1 MPSRKR
7 GRPLTLD
14 AAGGSYVDLRIVQR
28 RQDCETGEQQHL
40 TRSPSIMTLVASVR
54 TRSMLL
60 AGLMA
65 SLAAATAL
73 AAQPSADSSGRR
85 RIQPLPAI
93 GSSPESGLQ
102 LGATVLA
109 VWTPPAARRARPALL
124 QASVLRSAKS
134 QSRVSVDAEHWSADN
149 ARRLAVNLVWQKFP
163 LPYFGIG
170 DTASE
175 SAEQIY
181 TPRGIE
187 VGVSVQQRVRGSWYA
202 TAGVRHVD
210 QSIQPDTIGDLR
222 FGLLP
227 GSRGARVSEAIVGL
241 IADSRDHILAPTA
254 GNLLTLNVSRAA
266 RGALSDFGYT
276 RWRADARR
284 YQSLTGEHVLAGQVL
299 MLGVQ
304 GSAPFDQ
311 LALVGGGDIMRGY
324 ARGRYRDRWMLA
336 AQTEYRTPIRRRL
349 GAVVFAGAGVVA
361 PSAGDL
367 FTDRVLLPSYGVGAR
382 FQLDARQ
389 RSAVRLDYGRGR
401 NGASG
406 LYIGFNQAF

>member
-1 MPSRKR
+1 MTHNQS
-7 GRPLTLD
+7 GRTHSILLVGTMAACIAAALVSSALD
-14 AAGGSYVDLRIVQR
+14 AQ
-28 RQDCETGEQQHL
+28 
-40 TRSPSIMTLVASVR
+40 
-54 TRSMLL
+54 
-60 AGLMA
+60 
-65 SLAAATAL
+65 TA
-73 AAQPSADSSGRR
+73 ADSAGRR

-109 VWTPPAARRARPALL
+109 VWTQPAAQRARPTLL

-134 QSRVSVDAEHWSADN
+134 QSRVSVDAERWSADN
-149 ARRLAVNLVWQKFP
+149 ARRLALNLVWQKFP
-163 LPYFGIG
+163 LPYYGIG

-222 FGLLP
+222 LGLLP
-227 GSRGARVSEAIVGL
+227 GSQGARVSEAIVGL
-241 IADSRDHILAPTA
+241 IADSRDHILAPTD
-254 GNLLTLNVSRAA
+254 GNLITLNVSRAA

-276 RWRADARR
+276 RWRVDARR
-284 YQSLTGEHVLAGQVL
+284 YQSLSGDHVLAGQVL

-304 GSAPFDQ
+304 GTAPFDQ
-311 LALVGGGDIMRGY
+311 LALVGGNDIMRGY

-336 AQTEYRTPIRRRL
+336 AQTEYRTPVSRRM

-367 FTDRVLLPSYGVGAR
+367 FADRVLLPSYGVGGR

-389 RSAVRLDYGRGR
+389 RSAVRVDYGRGR
-401 NGASG
+401 DGASG